1 MRFLAWFADYGRV
14 CDWAALGEGPS
25 PAQNPPPLGEDEA
38 MAWNFYN
45 ANVTAFVREFGLMPE
60 RLERTGLEGAARDVF
75 IGRLAAIHQAVL
87 DIRAKAE
94 VEALERGGV

>member
-25 PAQNPPPLGEDEA
+25 PAQNPPPLKEDEA

-45 ANVTAFVREFGLMPE
+45 ANATAFVREFGLMTE
-60 RLERTGLEGAARDVF
+60 RLRRTGLGEAARDVF
-75 IGRLAAIHQAVL
+75 IGRLSAIHQAVL
-87 DIRAKAE
+87 DIRGRLE
-94 VEALERGGV
+94 LEAFEKGGA